1 MTRSDEQV
9 IIAGGGLAGSE
20 AALQLAKRGVS
31 VRLYEMRPTVSSLAH
46 HSEYC
51 AELVCSNSF
60 KSSEERTAAGTL
72 KKELALLGSCL
83 LQHAYEYQVP
93 AGAALAV
100 DRDAFA
106 QAVTSELEEH
116 PRIKLVREE
125 LTHLDFDI
133 PIVVAAGPLASPSI
147 VTALSTITG
156 TESLAFYDAAAPI
169 VSEESLDRGK
179 IFAASRYGKGGGDDY
194 LNCALN
200 EKEYQKFYEALITAA
215 RVQEK
220 DFEQK
225 ELFAA
230 CQPIEEI
237 ARKGYDALRYGAMKP
252 IGINDPRTGC
262 YPFALVQLRKERK
275 EGGLYNLVGFQTNLK
290 FGEQKKVLSLIPGL
304 ENADIVRYGVMHRN
318 TFVDAPRVL
327 NPDFSL
333 RNKANV
339 FLAGQICG
347 TEGYLEAVGSG
358 LICALNVY
366 ARLQSCEKLS
376 LPKESVLGALLNY
389 SLDSSVSNYQPMHVN
404 YGLMPPF
411 EKRIKNKGERYV
423 AYSAR
428 AQTALSD
435 WISLHTQLFPKR
447 DVFELSKRAAT
458 KDAGQEVK
466 YD

>member
-1 MTRSDEQV
+1 MIRNDAEV

-20 AALQLAKRGVS
+20 AALQLANRGVAVS
-31 VRLYEMRPTVSSLAH
+31 LYEMRPAVASPAH
-46 HSEYC
+46 HGEYC

-60 KSSEERTAAGTL
+60 KSNEERTAAGTL
-72 KKELALLGSCL
+72 KKELSMLGSRL
-83 LQHAYEYQVP
+83 LHHAYEHRVP

-100 DRDAFA
+100 DRNAFA
-106 QAVTSELEEH
+106 EAITRELEEH
-116 PRIKLVREE
+116 PRVTLVREE

-147 VTALSTITG
+147 ATALSDITG
-156 TESLAFYDAAAPI
+156 AESLAFYDAAAPI
-169 VSEESLDRGK
+169 VSAESLDRTK
-179 IFAASRYGKGGGDDY
+179 VFAASRYGKGSGDDY

-200 EKEYQKFYEALITAA
+200 EEEYRRFYEALITAD
-215 RVQEK
+215 RVKEK

-237 ARKGYDALRYGAMKP
+237 ARRGYDALRYGALKP
-252 IGINDPRTGC
+252 VGVDDPRTGR
-262 YPFALVQLRKERK
+262 YPFALVQLRKETK
-275 EGGLYNLVGFQTNLK
+275 EGRLYNLVGFQTNLK

-304 ENADIVRYGVMHRN
+304 ENVDIVRYGVMHRN

-333 RNKANV
+333 RNKSNV

-347 TEGYLEAVGSG
+347 TEGYLEAVASG
-358 LICALNVY
+358 LVCALNVY
-366 ARLQSCEKLS
+366 ARLQSCEKLP

-389 SLDSSVSNYQPMHVN
+389 SLDSSVVDYQPMHVN
-404 YGLMPPF
+404 YGLMPSF
-411 EKRIKNKGERYV
+411 EKRIKNKGERYL

-428 AQTALSD
+428 AQAALKD
-435 WISLHTQLFPKR
+435 WILLHPQLFICEESQ
-447 DVFELSKRAAT
+447 D
-458 KDAGQEVK
+458 D
-466 YD
+466 

>member
-1 MTRSDEQV
+1 MTRNDVEV

-20 AALQLAKRGVS
+20 AALQLANRGV
-31 VRLYEMRPTVSSLAH
+31 VVKLYEMRPAVTSPAH

-60 KSSEERTAAGTL
+60 KSNEERTAAGTL
-72 KKELALLGSCL
+72 KKELSMLGSRL
-83 LQHAYEYQVP
+83 LHHAYEHRVP
-93 AGAALAV
+93 AGGALAV

-106 QAVTSELEEH
+106 GAVTRELEEH
-116 PRIKLVREE
+116 PRVTLVRKE

-133 PIVVAAGPLASPSI
+133 PTIVAAGPLASSSI
-147 VTALSTITG
+147 ATALSDITG
-156 TESLAFYDAAAPI
+156 AESLAFYDAAAPI
-169 VSEESLDRGK
+169 VSAESLDRAK
-179 IFAASRYGKGGGDDY
+179 VFAASRYGKGSGDDY

-200 EKEYQKFYEALITAA
+200 EEEYRKFYEALITAA
-215 RVQEK
+215 RVKEK

-237 ARKGYDALRYGAMKP
+237 ARRGYDALRYGALKP
-252 IGINDPRTGC
+252 VGIDDPRTGR
-262 YPFALVQLRKERK
+262 YPFALVQLRKETK
-275 EGGLYNLVGFQTNLK
+275 EGKLYNLVGFQTNLK

-304 ENADIVRYGVMHRN
+304 ENVDIVRYGVMHRN

-333 RNKANV
+333 RNKPNV

-347 TEGYLEAVGSG
+347 TEGYLEAVASG
-358 LICALNVY
+358 LVCAFNVY
-366 ARLQSCEKLS
+366 ARLQSFEKLS

-389 SLDSSVSNYQPMHVN
+389 SLDSSVIDYQPMHVN

-411 EKRIKNKGERYV
+411 EKRIKNKGERYL

-428 AQTALSD
+428 AQAALKD
-435 WISLHTQLFPKR
+435 WISRHPQLFDHPFIHGESQ
-447 DVFELSKRAAT
+447 D
-458 KDAGQEVK
+458 D
-466 YD
+466 